1 MPRKQL
7 DPAPRQY
14 TPSITL
20 NRRISTRLSDA
31 GAKQTPDTIEHW
43 LLHEALNGQD
53 ILALTGEFCRRL
65 NAAALPVSRLA
76 LNAGTLHPQLVGFS
90 WIWEAD
96 DGFCDEIRV
105 ESGALQQPSYI
116 LSPLYRSIEFV
127 ETVHGDPRDP
137 ALTARYPIMADL
149 AARGF
154 ADYLVTPLTPSVGA
168 PQQRVSVSIASR
180 QAGGLSGPN
189 GVALQRLFR
198 LLALHVAR
206 LTAVLIS
213 QNIASAY
220 LGEAAGRQVLE
231 GSIQRGAGESI
242 EAVILVS
249 DLRGSTELSGRLLPE
264 SMLALLNAYF
274 ECLTEAIEAEGGEVL
289 KFIGDGLLAVFPI
302 DREEGPHEAAQ
313 SAFAAAT
320 KALTQITQISA
331 DPPALLQ
338 DLRGWQPLRAGL
350 ALHAG
355 EVFFGNI
362 GSTTCLDFTV
372 IGPAVNTAAR
382 VESLT
387 KELQRPL
394 LVTQPV
400 AEMLNTDLDELGT
413 HTLRGIEQPI
423 KLFAPTP
430 PDIEKRLT

>member
-20 NRRISTRLSDA
+20 NRRISTRLTDA

-289 KFIGDGLLAVFPI
+289 KFIGDGLLAVFPH
-302 DREEGPHEAAQ
+302 RQGGRPARGRPKCVCGCNEGANTDNPNQRRSPGPPARLARLAASPRRLGIARGRGVFRQ
-313 SAFAAAT
+313 HWFDHVFRLYGNRPSRKHRSTRRIADQGIAAAFAGDAAGRRNV
-320 KALTQITQISA
+320 KH
-331 DPPALLQ
+331 
-338 DLRGWQPLRAGL
+338 RF
-350 ALHAG
+350 
-355 EVFFGNI
+355 E
-362 GSTTCLDFTV
+362 
-372 IGPAVNTAAR
+372 
-382 VESLT
+382 
-387 KELQRPL
+387 
-394 LVTQPV
+394 
-400 AEMLNTDLDELGT
+400 
-413 HTLRGIEQPI
+413 
-423 KLFAPTP
+423 
-430 PDIEKRLT
+430 